1 MGGVRYI
8 LRRVSLAVF
17 VILGVLLITFAVS
30 RIIPGDPA
38 RLYLGARA
46 SQQAVEQIRNELGL
60 NDPLP
65 KQFLRYVV
73 DSTQGNFGYSFRTK
87 RLILDDLKK
96 RLPATMELVVLALIF
111 SVLVGVPVGV
121 LAAAHFGGTLDRFVR
136 VISVLGVSMPAFWLA
151 LLLQLMFFLWLD
163 LLPLGGRLGQTISLL
178 HPIETITGFYLID
191 AAITGNWVAWRDAAW
206 HAILPTAV
214 LATFPISLVIR
225 MIRASMLEVLS
236 ETYVTAARAAGLRES
251 EILFKLTLKNAV
263 VPTLTILGLIF
274 AFSIT
279 GAVLIETIFKWPGLG
294 SYMLEAV
301 LNDDVPVLFAVTL
314 VVTLIYIA
322 VNLIV
327 DLVQASLDPRIRIG
341 HRDNT

>member
-1 MGGVRYI
+1 MLGDEISTPEQEASLRHEMGLDQPVHIRYYRFI
-8 LRRVSLAVF
+8 SNALVLEFGQSFYHRRP
-17 VILGVLLITFAVS
+17 VIDLIT
-30 RIIPGDPA
+30 
-38 RLYLGARA
+38 
-46 SQQAVEQIRNELGL
+46 E
-60 NDPLP
+60 
-65 KQFLRYVV
+65 
-73 DSTQGNFGYSFRTK
+73 
-87 RLILDDLKK
+87 
-96 RLPATMELVVLALIF
+96 RLPATIELTIVAMFIAIFTAVPLGVIAAIKKNSFIDKFATVGALF
-111 SVLVGVPVGV
+111 
-121 LAAAHFGGTLDRFVR
+121 
-136 VISVLGVSMPAFWLA
+136 GVSMPAFWLA

-214 LATFPISLVIR
+214 LATFPMSLVIR

>member
-1 MGGVRYI
+1 
-8 LRRVSLAVF
+8 
-17 VILGVLLITFAVS
+17 
-30 RIIPGDPA
+30 
-38 RLYLGARA
+38 
-46 SQQAVEQIRNELGL
+46 
-60 NDPLP
+60 
-65 KQFLRYVV
+65 
-73 DSTQGNFGYSFRTK
+73 
-87 RLILDDLKK
+87 
-96 RLPATMELVVLALIF
+96 
-111 SVLVGVPVGV
+111 
-121 LAAAHFGGTLDRFVR
+121 
-136 VISVLGVSMPAFWLA
+136 
-151 LLLQLMFFLWLD
+151 
-163 LLPLGGRLGQTISLL
+163 
-178 HPIETITGFYLID
+178 
-191 AAITGNWVAWRDAAW
+191 
-206 HAILPTAV
+206 
-214 LATFPISLVIR
+214 

-274 AFSIT
+274 DFSIT

-327 DLVQASLDPRIRIG
+327 DLAQASLDPRIRIG

>member
-1 MGGVRYI
+1 MSGVRYI

-73 DSTQGNFGYSFRTK
+73 DSIQGNFGYSFRTK

-96 RLPATMELVVLALIF
+96 RLPATMELVVLALVF
-111 SVLVGVPVGV
+111 SVLIGVPVGV
-121 LAAAHFGGTLDRFVR
+121 LAAAHYGGALDRFVR
-136 VISVLGVSMPAFWLA
+136 VISVLGVSMPSFWLA

-163 LLPLGGRLGQTISLL
+163 LLPLGGRLGQTISLF
-178 HPIETITGFYLID
+178 HPIKTITGFYLID
-191 AAITGNWVAWRDAAW
+191 AAITGNWIAWRDAAW
-206 HAILPTAV
+206 HAILPAAV

-236 ETYVTAARAAGLRES
+236 ETYVTAARAAGLGEG

-322 VNLIV
+322 VNLVV
-327 DLVQASLDPRIRIG
+327 DVVQASLDPRIRIDQ
-341 HRDNT
+341 RENT